1 MTLGDDMAENSQF
14 GIYDDNELARTIS
27 LMRIIGKDTQHYE
40 VKKSRKEMPTDLPTT
55 LSAFSN
61 GAGGAIICGISEQD
75 GFVPAKGFDPGSI
88 QDSIANTCIQKLTPP
103 VRPDIRILTFEDAP
117 VVVANIPE
125 MRPADK
131 PCYISN
137 AGKYGGSYIRTG
149 DGDRRLSQYEV
160 DRLIEE
166 HRQPNYDAGI
176 VRDANMEDLD
186 EALLQGLLARERHVH
201 PRIFAS
207 LPDIEACINLNV
219 ASFDDA
225 GVVRPTLAGLL
236 ALGKYPQR
244 FFPRLNVSFACYAGT
259 RKSDTT
265 PSGQRL
271 LDSSTMVGPIP
282 MIVEDAIA
290 AIVRNTRTGALIDGA
305 FRKDIPDYPLVALRE
320 ALVNAL
326 MHRDYSDM
334 AHGTPVQVDLYVD
347 RLEIINPGGL
357 YGNVTLD
364 MLGKEGV
371 SSSRNQRLS
380 NILESTPY
388 QDGYIAENRGTGYQ
402 TIEAELSEALMP
414 PPVPRDSIGSFS
426 ITFEKRSLS
435 RTERSLTT
443 KETIEATVL
452 SMLKERSSIST
463 REVMSATNK
472 SKATVVSHINLM
484 TDAGLLEPTEPSGS
498 TKQRYRLAKRRNPGL

>member
-1 MTLGDDMAENSQF
+1 MMKGTQF
-14 GIYDDNELARTIS
+14 GIYDDDELARIIS
-27 LMRIIGKDTQHYE
+27 LMRIIGKDSQHYE
-40 VKKSRKEMPTDLPTT
+40 VKRARKETPSDLPTT

-75 GFVPAKGFDPGSI
+75 GFTPTRGFDAGSV
-88 QDSIANTCIQKLTPP
+88 QDSIANICTQKLSPP
-103 VRPDIRILTFEDAP
+103 VRPDIRILTFENVP

-125 MRPADK
+125 MKPADK
-131 PCYISN
+131 PCYITN

-149 DGDRRLSQYEV
+149 DGDRRLSQYEI

-166 HRQPNYDAGI
+166 HRQPNYDAEI
-176 VRDANMEDLD
+176 VHEAAMEDLD
-186 EALLQGLLARERHVH
+186 EMLLRGLLARERSMH

-207 LPDIEACINLNV
+207 LPDIKACANLNV
-219 ASFDDA
+219 ASIDSA
-225 GVVRPTLAGLL
+225 GVAHPTLAGLL
-236 ALGKYPQR
+236 ALGTYPQR
-244 FFPRLNVSFACYAGT
+244 YFPRLNVSFACYAGT
-259 RKSDTT
+259 KKSDTT

-282 MIVEDAIA
+282 MIVEDTVA
-290 AIVRNTRTGALIDGA
+290 AIVRNTRTGALIDGT
-305 FRKDIPDYPLVALRE
+305 FRKDIPDYPLIALRE

-334 AHGTPVQVDLYVD
+334 ARGAPVQVDLYVD

-364 MLGKEGV
+364 MLGKEGMT
-371 SSSRNQRLS
+371 SSRNQHLS

-388 QDGYIAENRGTGYQ
+388 GDGFIAENRGTGYQ

-414 PPVPRDSIGSFS
+414 PPIPRDSISSFS
-426 ITFEKRSLS
+426 ITFEKRRLS
-435 RTERSLTT
+435 RTERNLTT
-443 KETIEATVL
+443 KETIEATIL

-463 REVMSATNK
+463 REVVSATNK
-472 SKATVVSHINLM
+472 SKGTVISHINNM
-484 TDAGLLEPTEPSGS
+484 TSAGLLEPTEPSGS
-498 TKQRYRLAKRRNPGL
+498 TKQRYRLTKRNNPGH